1 MNKWILLFGFIFCF
15 SAWLLEKFNK
25 LDHSFQGE
33 FGTQTVKQPAHLA
46 SLLPP
51 SQGDEWNVHEVAWQA
66 STFLWERCSS
76 ESFGTLRGKCV
87 GVVGQIANDPTSRK
101 YVWSTVGPRM
111 LCRGPARSLPWLRGR
126 NWHCPVFPTAAQ
138 ALDSTDH
145 LQHCRDGSSLQES
158 HQGVPLLQLIF
169 MLLPLLWYSRKWLP
183 RDFPNPL
190 LLSSLPPAAFSGLP
204 QEREL
209 QPNAFSFSSSTSL
222 CCLKCTL

>member
-1 MNKWILLFGFIFCF
+1 MNKYILLFGFIFCF

-51 SQGDEWNVHEVAWQA
+51 SHGDEWNVHEVAWQA
-66 STFLWERCSS
+66 STFLWEHCSS

-87 GVVGQIANDPTSRK
+87 GVVGQIANDPMSQK
-101 YVWSTVGPRM
+101 NVWSTVSPRM
-111 LCRGPARSLPWLRGR
+111 LCRGPARPLPLLRGR
-126 NWHCPVFPTAAQ
+126 NQHCPVFLIAAQ
-138 ALDSTDH
+138 ALDSMDY

-169 MLLPLLWYSRKWLP
+169 MLLPDTQEN
-183 RDFPNPL
+183 DF
-190 LLSSLPPAAFSGLP
+190 
-204 QEREL
+204 
-209 QPNAFSFSSSTSL
+209 
-222 CCLKCTL
+222 